1 MNFWLA
7 IIIIVAITQFARV
20 MRSRHAAQARI
31 EGLRGDGAETAALAR
46 EVAALNSRIAV
57 LERIVTD
64 NRSSRDLAHEIDA
77 LRDR

>member
-1 MNFWLA
+1 MFY
-7 IIIIVAITQFARV
+7 IVVIVALV
-20 MRSRHAAQARI
+20 VGSRTLRTRYTALAKI
-31 EGLRGDGAETAALAR
+31 ETARGDTAETAALVR

-57 LERIVTD
+57 LERIVTE